1 MLKFIIAILA
11 LTLPASAYA
20 KYFEPYEATNTLR
33 IPPGDILIEPKKHP
47 LIFAIDEEL
56 VVIYPVAVGRE
67 GMAWSGEAEV
77 GRMVEGPA
85 WHPTEAQR
93 KRKKLPV
100 RVAPGPN
107 NPLGSHALYLFD
119 GGRDTLF
126 RIHGTNAPASIGKS
140 VSDGCIRMRNDH
152 IEVLYEMVDIGAN
165 VIVR

>member
-1 MLKFIIAILA
+1 MLRYLLAIVA
-11 LTLPASAYA
+11 LCIPGTAFAQ
-20 KYFEPYEATNTLR
+20 YFEPYEATNTMR
-33 IPPGDILIEPKKHP
+33 IAPGDIVIETKKHR
-47 LIFAIDEEL
+47 LIFAIDDEL
-56 VVIYPVAVGRE
+56 VVIYPVAVGRA
-67 GMAWSGEAEV
+67 GMAWTGEAEI

-93 KRKKLPV
+93 KRKKLPT

-126 RIHGTNAPASIGKS
+126 RIHGTNAPSSIGKS

-152 IEVLYEMVDIGAN
+152 IEVLFEMVEIGAN